1 MRESF
6 LFLTLFCCFSSF
18 GLSQNITGNL
28 EGWIVDS
35 AAAPLYG
42 VNITLQ
48 SENLQGLRGVSTND
62 DGYFRI
68 YALPIGSYTVKI
80 SFIGYQNI
88 TFENVQ
94 ISLGKATNLGGQI
107 QLHQQTYNLPQIKV
121 TGEKFIIDPT
131 STT

>member
-1 MRESF
+1 
-6 LFLTLFCCFSSF
+6 
-18 GLSQNITGNL
+18 
-28 EGWIVDS
+28 
-35 AAAPLYG
+35 
-42 VNITLQ
+42 LQ
-48 SENLQGLRGVSTND
+48 SENLQGLRGTSTND
-62 DGYFRI
+62 EGYFRI